1 MNQLP
6 VISCAAYLDPCNK
19 SIKNIL
25 NFFYFSISIQWVC
38 VRPFLQKLWKNLQW
52 NQKIVKMGCMED
64 LFPLDLPPVITRKT
78 FMPIDTTI
86 QQLLKDSCEDFYI
99 CCDNGKA
106 EF

>member
-1 MNQLP
+1 
-6 VISCAAYLDPCNK
+6 
-19 SIKNIL
+19 
-25 NFFYFSISIQWVC
+25 
-38 VRPFLQKLWKNLQW
+38 
-52 NQKIVKMGCMED
+52 MGCMED

-86 QQLLKDSCEDFYI
+86 QQLPKDSCEDFYI